1 MNLFPLLVAKDR
13 LLLSGDQNKNKVT
26 LHGNGFQALE
36 WRHYARLQR
45 DIMTLNLCTENSTIS
60 SRGPPN
66 LSNFSF
72 ES

>member
-1 MNLFPLLVAKDR
+1 M
-13 LLLSGDQNKNKVT
+13 

-36 WRHYARLQR
+36 WRHYARLQGN
-45 DIMTLNLCTENSTIS
+45 IMTLNLCTENSTIS